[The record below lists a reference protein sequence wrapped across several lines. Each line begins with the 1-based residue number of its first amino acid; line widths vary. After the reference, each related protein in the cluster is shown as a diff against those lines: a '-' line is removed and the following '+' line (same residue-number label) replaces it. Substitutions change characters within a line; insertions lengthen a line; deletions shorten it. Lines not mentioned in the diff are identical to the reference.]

1 MTKILV
7 AEDDAQL
14 NKILCACLSDRGYE
28 ATGCPDAAAAL
39 AKMDGT
45 HYDMIV
51 TDVMMPGMDGF
62 AFAAAV
68 RATDKKIPILFLTA
82 REDLASKQRGY
93 SIGIDDYVV
102 KPVDFEELLLR
113 IGALVLGTGMCLA
126 MEIIGNLM
134 PLGVAVGI
142 AGIAMVSVNY
152 FIYKA
157 ILRSG
162 KKKYADEVIA
172 LSNDLLN
179 E

>member
-1 MTKILV
+1 MEQIEKKYVESVRDSYAPHEETKL
-7 AEDDAQL
+7 EKLRKLDAKVHL
-14 NKILCACLSDRGYE
+14 P
-28 ATGCPDAAAAL
+28 AT
-39 AKMDGT
+39 
-45 HYDMIV
+45 V
-51 TDVMMPGMDGF
+51 F
-62 AFAAAV
+62 
-68 RATDKKIPILFLTA
+68 
-82 REDLASKQRGY
+82 
-93 SIGIDDYVV
+93 SIIFGV
-102 KPVDFEELLLR
+102 

-142 AGIAMVSVNY
+142 VGIAMVSVNY